1 VEQDVVHYHG
11 HGDRHEG
18 HSAHAGG
25 RGRSRSGLTWT
36 LALTVGYMVAEIVG
50 GLASGSLALLADAGH
65 MLSDAA
71 ALGLSLFAAWIA
83 GRPPTPQHSY
93 GYYRAEILAALANG
107 ATLIA
112 IAIVIF
118 IEAVRRLSAP
128 EEIAGPLMMGI
139 AAGGLAVNMLGLA
152 LLHGSKGES
161 LNIHGAWLHL
171 VADAL
176 GSVATLVAGALVWA
190 FDWNWAD
197 PVASVAIGLLVIYS
211 SWQLVKQAISILM
224 ESTPGHLNVDDVRSA
239 MIATPGVCEVHDLHI
254 WTITSGMESLSAH
267 VRLEAGREPHAAL
280 EDLRRALHDRFGID
294 HITIQI
300 EPQGPEGCPTS
311 F

>member
-1 VEQDVVHYHG
+1 
-11 HGDRHEG
+11 
-18 HSAHAGG
+18 
-25 RGRSRSGLTWT
+25 
-36 LALTVGYMVAEIVG
+36 M
-50 GLASGSLALLADAGH
+50 
-65 MLSDAA
+65 
-71 ALGLSLFAAWIA
+71 
-83 GRPPTPQHSY
+83 
-93 GYYRAEILAALANG
+93 
-107 ATLIA
+107 
-112 IAIVIF
+112 
-118 IEAVRRLSAP
+118 
-128 EEIAGPLMMGI
+128 
-139 AAGGLAVNMLGLA
+139 
-152 LLHGSKGES
+152 
-161 LNIHGAWLHL
+161 
-171 VADAL
+171 
-176 GSVATLVAGALVWA
+176 WA